1 MWLQEMQSRINRQ
14 IPMSTTDNDQQT
26 ELLKS
31 IAASLKAIN
40 SSLEHLTG
48 AVEGVAETI
57 ETAHEPEGD
66 LGVHLVGALKELTTA
81 LHKRGQQERSFQPQQ
96 QRPQHQ
102 KQQGRRDERP
112 ARQDL
117 HQRQQSR
124 QELEQGHH
132 EENPPD
138 RMESPESFEEH
149 RDRDQPG
156 ESNPVDSAHRE
167 TDPDT
172 DQALQDQKSP
182 RPQQN
187 RRRRGSGGRG
197 KTAPKS

>member
-1 MWLQEMQSRINRQ
+1 
-14 IPMSTTDNDQQT
+14 MSTTDNDQQT

-81 LHKRGQQERSFQPQQ
+81 LHKRSQQERSFQPQQ

-112 ARQDL
+112 VRQDL
-117 HQRQQSR
+117 HPRQESR
-124 QELEQGHH
+124 QEQGHH
-132 EENPPD
+132 EENPSD

-149 RDRDQPG
+149 LDRDQPG
-156 ESNPVDSAHRE
+156 ESNPVDTAHRE
-167 TDPDT
+167 TAPDADP
-172 DQALQDQKSP
+172 ALQEQKSP